1 MYEARIIARDKGGTE
16 SVGYILKGIVER
28 DSSSSVFAFINPTV
42 EEILAES
49 VNNWD
54 ADAHLNTVQNTLEFK
69 VTGELNK
76 SILWL
81 AHITLSEADYS

>member
-1 MYEARIIARDKGGTE
+1 MTECPRIKAIDG
-16 SVGYILKGIVER
+16 ILFPSWVAAAF
-28 DSSSSVFAFINPTV
+28 SFINPTV

-54 ADAHLNTVQNTLEFK
+54 VVAGLNSTQNTLEFK
-69 VTGELNK
+69 VTGEANK
-76 SILWL
+76 NILWL

>member
-1 MYEARIIARDKGGTE
+1 M
-16 SVGYILKGIVER
+16 VER
-28 DSSSSVFAFINPTV
+28 DTPNNLFNFINPTV

-54 ADAHLNTVQNTLEFK
+54 AVASLNSTQNTLEFK
-69 VTGELNK
+69 VTGEANK
-76 SILWL
+76 NILWL